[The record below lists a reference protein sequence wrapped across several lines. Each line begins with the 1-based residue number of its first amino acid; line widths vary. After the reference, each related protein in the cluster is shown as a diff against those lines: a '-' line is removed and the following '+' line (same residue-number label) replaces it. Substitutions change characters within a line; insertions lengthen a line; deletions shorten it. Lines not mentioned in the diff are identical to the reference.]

1 MAISLATPMNFMG
14 NVLDNILQDPK
25 AVQYPE
31 LAVGVAVDVLRNTPV
46 NLFSNI
52 PHFESE
58 VDNSES
64 PTLPVG
70 QPSV

>member
-1 MAISLATPMNFMG
+1 MAASLSTPMNFMG
-14 NVLDNILQDPK
+14 NILENIQQDPK
-25 AVQYPE
+25 AAQYPE
-31 LAVGVAVDVLRNTPV
+31 LAVGVAADALRNTPV